1 MIDPASQNQ
10 LNTILQK
17 LGVNKNEDEKKPI
30 RISLARKIS

>member
-17 LGVNKNEDEKKPI
+17 LGVNKSEDEKK
-30 RISLARKIS
+30 SK